1 MWQGREPHPR
11 ADDTKMVITTSIT
24 ASKRLTEKAIS
35 IGEKYNIPY
44 IPRRER
50 SLEYIFEHCD
60 RQVFVVNDRHGLS
73 VYESGKQEAFF
84 HPNMAFLRMKNLMNG
99 GKDSLAEVC
108 ALHTGLSFLDATLGL
123 ASDALT
129 ASFVLGGN
137 GVCTGLEKS
146 KIIYILVKEGLVH
159 YAEQYPE
166 FRESAERI
174 GIHHCDNIEYLKACG
189 RGQYDIVY
197 FDFMFAEP
205 ISASKG
211 IQMIRD
217 YAAKDSLS
225 PLCFEEAKRVAG
237 RSVVVKCDRGDV
249 KRLLEMGFKVQKEN
263 SRKSFYYL
271 KYEKKE

>member
-1 MWQGREPHPR
+1 
-11 ADDTKMVITTSIT
+11 MVITTSIT
-24 ASKRLTEKAIS
+24 ASKRLIDKAIS
-35 IGEKYNIPY
+35 IGEKYDIPY

-50 SLEYIFEHCD
+50 SLEQLFEHDD

-99 GKDSLAEVC
+99 GKDSLSEVC
-108 ALHTGLSFLDATLGL
+108 GLRSGMSFLDATLGL

-129 ASFVLGGN
+129 ASCVLGKN
-137 GVCTGLEKS
+137 GVCKGLEKS
-146 KIIYILVKEGLVH
+146 KIIFVLVKEGLDF
-159 YAEQYPE
+159 YSEQYPV
-166 FRESAERI
+166 FREAAGRI
-174 GIHHCDNIEYLKACG
+174 GIRHCDNIEYLRTC
-189 RGQYDIVY
+189 RPGQYDVVY
-197 FDFMFAEP
+197 FDFMFTEP

-217 YAAKDSLS
+217 YAAKDRLS

-249 KRLLEMGFKVQKEN
+249 KRLLELGFEVRKEN

-271 KYEKKE
+271 SCEKKE